1 MSRFKNFKQYVFRNL
16 FPYYYRDYDT
26 YKDQEGKGIL
36 ERFIEI
42 CSEYLDNNIVPDID
56 NILDIIDIDKCQEL
70 YLNYI
75 WEFLGE
81 PPYANAYENNTF
93 PNPPS
98 REVLKYA
105 ISLYKIRGTDL
116 FYKVLGRLYDTN
128 ITIEVQPGKD
138 DKKPDSDGIVRDRLY
153 YKGEGDNNQILI
165 WYGQYLTYP
174 YGKCGGCV
182 HVKISFDLPYD
193 TIIGYMEKYGWVY
206 NNGKL
211 YTDSTMKETVS
222 SDTLSKLPEAQYMLK
237 VIKKYLPV
245 NISTKKLSSS
255 GEELDEDNIE
265 VTVWVPQL
273 FISSP
278 PNIPRN
284 YSYGEIIIPN
294 L

>member
-1 MSRFKNFKQYVFRNL
+1 
-16 FPYYYRDYDT
+16 
-26 YKDQEGKGIL
+26 
-36 ERFIEI
+36 
-42 CSEYLDNNIVPDID
+42 
-56 NILDIIDIDKCQEL
+56 
-70 YLNYI
+70 
-75 WEFLGE
+75 
-81 PPYANAYENNTF
+81 
-93 PNPPS
+93 
-98 REVLKYA
+98 
-105 ISLYKIRGTDL
+105 
-116 FYKVLGRLYDTN
+116 
-128 ITIEVQPGKD
+128 
-138 DKKPDSDGIVRDRLY
+138 
-153 YKGEGDNNQILI
+153 
-165 WYGQYLTYP
+165 
-174 YGKCGGCV
+174 
-182 HVKISFDLPYD
+182 
-193 TIIGYMEKYGWVY
+193 MEKYGWVY

-284 YSYGEIIIPN
+284 YSYGEIAIPN